1 MKMGKQAVR
10 TFFILSSLLLAYPA
24 WSSSLTSNLISFEC
38 GPANESIPII
48 LRKTSDS
55 WKTVSVYGD
64 EPVEV
69 LAPDVNTFVFPQVN
83 FVQQFLKFKDGR
95 WSLLEVDKG
104 EVETLKCEEKS
115 KLVDIVAEAIAPLI
129 SDEITPLRLMQDELV
144 SGYTAL
150 QQRHEKLEQESDEQ
164 LLKAKRQTAAL
175 NRQAIALRQQ
185 LAKVSDLLEIS
196 EEKDIESQAQL
207 QNLGN
212 RLNAA
217 LARAASEQRRRL
229 KLEEAERDLLAG
241 EAEGLTKYKSE
252 FFASLRI
259 LLADQIG
266 VRIVGD
272 RFVFSSEVLFAPG
285 AAELSR
291 LGQSEIVK
299 VGSILNKFMSEVPGD
314 IDWIIRVDGHTDD
327 QPLSGTGEFKDNW
340 ELSQARALS
349 VVKFLISQL
358 NIPADRLAANGF
370 AEFQPVNTANTV
382 QARSQNRRIELKLSE
397 R

>member
-241 EAEGLTKYKSE
+241 QAEGLTKYKSE

>member
-38 GPANESIPII
+38 DPANESIPII

-104 EVETLKCEEKS
+104 EVETLQCEEKS

-241 EAEGLTKYKSE
+241 QAEGLTKYKSE

-299 VGSILNKFMSEVPGD
+299 VGSILNKFMSEVPMD

-370 AEFQPVNTANTV
+370 GEFQPVNTANTA

>member
-1 MKMGKQAVR
+1 
-10 TFFILSSLLLAYPA
+10 
-24 WSSSLTSNLISFEC
+24 
-38 GPANESIPII
+38 
-48 LRKTSDS
+48 
-55 WKTVSVYGD
+55 
-64 EPVEV
+64 
-69 LAPDVNTFVFPQVN
+69 
-83 FVQQFLKFKDGR
+83 
-95 WSLLEVDKG
+95 
-104 EVETLKCEEKS
+104 VETLSCEEKNEF
-115 KLVDIVAEAIAPLI
+115 VEIIAEAIAPLI

-196 EEKDIESQAQL
+196 EEKDAESQAQL

-229 KLEEAERDLLAG
+229 KLEEAERQKLEAEKLKLEAERDLLAG
-241 EAEGLTKYKSE
+241 QAEGLTKYKSE
-252 FFASLRI
+252 FFGSLRI
-259 LLADQIG
+259 LLADQVG

-285 AAELSR
+285 AAELSQ

-370 AEFQPVNTANTV
+370 GEFQPVNTANTA
-382 QARSQNRRIELKLSE
+382 QARRQNRRIELKLSE